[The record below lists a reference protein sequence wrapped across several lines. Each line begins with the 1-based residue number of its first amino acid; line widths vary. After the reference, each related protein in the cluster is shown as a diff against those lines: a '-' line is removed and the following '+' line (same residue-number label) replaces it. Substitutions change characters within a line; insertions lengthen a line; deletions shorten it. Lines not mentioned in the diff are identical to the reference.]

1 MNDRLE
7 LNRLEYLILKSL
19 HEMGC
24 IDRFHGMTI
33 TEIMEETDN
42 ALGVRMTVYRKL
54 NKLLKAGYVG
64 KGVMDNHADTFYLLD
79 KGNRLFDGGK
89 EE

>member
-19 HEMGC
+19 HEMEC
-24 IDRFHGMTI
+24 TDRFHGMTI

-42 ALGVRMTVYRKL
+42 ALGVRMTVYRK
-54 NKLLKAGYVG
+54 
-64 KGVMDNHADTFYLLD
+64 
-79 KGNRLFDGGK
+79 
-89 EE
+89 